1 MRYLTHFHSGETWSL
16 SLPVD
21 NSWVEVGFQTSQA
34 DYQRGFLDAA
44 EYIKSKLL
52 KKKGIPQEAV
62 AALDEIIGVVK
73 QQHFSSIDEALM
85 ILE

>member
-1 MRYLTHFHSGETWSL
+1 MG
-16 SLPVD
+16 
-21 NSWVEVGFQTSQA
+21 GGGIQTSQA